1 MTPALWGGLSA
12 LGLGTADFM
21 ARFSSRAIGHASALF
36 GMLCA
41 GCLILTVWYFATG
54 PALVTTWSG
63 WHFVVLNGV
72 ATTVMT
78 LLLYQ
83 GLARGPISVVAPIV
97 ASHPVLVVAV
107 AVLLGAAP
115 SLLQWLGMA
124 VTIAGVV
131 VVAKYAHEETGFEV
145 LPRSHLR
152 TTILIALGSSVA
164 YAALVLAG
172 QQAVPIYG
180 DFQTLW
186 FGRMVSIA
194 ALSMFF
200 MARREAPSLPMRWWP
215 FLFFQGLC
223 DAGGYLALFS
233 GSYGTGAEIAA
244 VTASTFGAVTVI
256 LARIILR
263 ERVTVPQWLG
273 IVLVFAGVALLS
285 WPA

>member
-1 MTPALWGGLSA
+1 MNPAIWGGVSA

-36 GMLCA
+36 GVIA
-41 GCLILTVWYFATG
+41 SGVFILTVWYFLADPG
-54 PALVTTWSG
+54 LVLTWSG
-63 WHFVVLNGV
+63 WHFVVINGI

-83 GLARGPISVVAPIV
+83 GLARGPVSVVAPIV

-107 AVLLGAAP
+107 AVVLGAQPTA
-115 SLLQWLGMA
+115 LQWFAMA
-124 VTIAGVV
+124 VTIGGVIA
-131 VVAKYAHEETGFEV
+131 VAKYTHEAHHSEEK
-145 LPRSHLR
+145 PPSYLR
-152 TTILIALGSSVA
+152 TTIFIALSAS
-164 YAALVLAG
+164 AAHAVLVLAA

-180 DFQTLW
+180 DFQALW
-186 FGRMVSIA
+186 FGRIVSLV
-194 ALSMFF
+194 ALSLFF
-200 MARREAPSLPMRWWP
+200 LARREAPTLPFAWWP
-215 FLFFQGLC
+215 FLFLQGLC
-223 DAGGYLALFS
+223 DAGGYLALFA

-256 LARIILR
+256 LARVFLKELI
-263 ERVTVPQWLG
+263 TWAQWLG